1 MDDRS
6 PREPLRECA
15 QTILRLYR
23 ELLDAGR
30 PAADVLRV
38 KAAYELATTLFAGR
52 LRSTG
57 NTFLAHLVG
66 TASITAS
73 LGGDADLVLAALLH
87 AAYAVGDFGDGVR
100 GLDSTHRARVRD
112 VVGERAE
119 DLVRAYQE
127 QPWQAADIA
136 ALHDRIDTLD
146 ADERSLLLLRLANE
160 LEDHL
165 DRGMAMSGMRRQA
178 LYRDSFPALI
188 AMAERL
194 QQPALA
200 TALARVAQENYG
212 TGVDAR
218 IPAGLASEAN
228 GSYVVLPATAAIAMP
243 VPPPAPPASGWRRLQ
258 RVLTRGR
265 RATS

>member
-1 MDDRS
+1 MDNRS
-6 PREPLRECA
+6 PRDPLRDCA
-15 QTILRLYR
+15 QTILRFYR

-66 TASITAS
+66 TASITSS

-100 GLDSTHRARVRD
+100 GLDPAHRARVRA
-112 VVGERAE
+112 VIGERAE
-119 DLVRAYQE
+119 DLVRAYQQ

-136 ALHDRIDTLD
+136 ALLDRIDTLD

-165 DRGMAMSGMRRQA
+165 DRGMAMSGARRQA
-178 LYRDSFPALI
+178 LYRDSFPAFV

-200 TALARVAQENYG
+200 AALARVAEENYG
-212 TGVDAR
+212 AGADAC
-218 IPAGLASEAN
+218 IPPGLASAAN
-228 GSYVVLPATAAIAMP
+228 GSYVVLPAPAAAATA
-243 VPPPAPPASGWRRLQ
+243 VPPPPQATSTWDRLQ
-258 RVLTRGR
+258 RILTRGR
-265 RATS
+265 RTTS